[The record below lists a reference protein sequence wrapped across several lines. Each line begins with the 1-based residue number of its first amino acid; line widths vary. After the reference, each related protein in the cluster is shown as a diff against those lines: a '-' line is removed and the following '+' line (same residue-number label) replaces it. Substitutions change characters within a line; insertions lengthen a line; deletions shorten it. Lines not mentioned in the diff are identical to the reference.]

1 MKMNI
6 EELTVGEMVLFED
19 VAGMSMGALAKN
31 TESMKVIRALI
42 FIQARRDNPEITLA
56 DVDAMTMSDITEGD
70 DEPEVTPDPTGP
82 DA

>member
-42 FIQARRDNPEITLA
+42 FIQARRDNPDITLD

>member
-42 FIQARRDNPEITLA
+42 FIQARRDNPEITLD